1 MALNIFEVV
10 RYEGE
15 DTRNILAWRHPNKNM
30 KPGTTLIVNPGQRAV
45 FFSNG
50 RAVESYE
57 EGKHKIDGNNTQFLS
72 GLKSFVSGGVSPDS
86 SFLWFVNHVRFTIQ
100 LDGGH
105 RHRYWLEIQKVKFL
119 LS

>member
-45 FFSNG
+45 FSQM
-50 RAVESYE
+50 VELLKVMRKVNIRLME
-57 EGKHKIDGNNTQFLS
+57 IILS
-72 GLKSFVSGGVSPDS
+72 F
-86 SFLWFVNHVRFTIQ
+86 
-100 LDGGH
+100 
-105 RHRYWLEIQKVKFL
+105 
-119 LS
+119 

>member
-45 FFSNG
+45 FF
-50 RAVESYE
+50 
-57 EGKHKIDGNNTQFLS
+57 
-72 GLKSFVSGGVSPDS
+72 LKWS
-86 SFLWFVNHVRFTIQ
+86 SC
-100 LDGGH
+100 
-105 RHRYWLEIQKVKFL
+105 
-119 LS
+119 

>member
-1 MALNIFEVV
+1 MALNTFEVV

-57 EGKHKIDGNNTQFLS
+57 EGKHKVDGNNTQFLT
-72 GLKSFVSGGVSPDS
+72 GLKSFVSGVYHQILP
-86 SFLWFVNHVRFTIQ
+86 SFGLSICTIYNQ
-100 LDGGH
+100 LDGGL